1 MKRNNIITFKTTDFK
16 HLNIYFPDET
26 VFKISE
32 KEITSQNIRK
42 QNNIFHVRK

>member
-1 MKRNNIITFKTTDFK
+1 MKRSNITFKTTDFK

-32 KEITSQNIRK
+32 KEITSQN
-42 QNNIFHVRK
+42 NIFHVRK